1 MAAEV
6 PGARSFYL
14 AMRGNL
20 LGRPYVLT
28 FALPAICA
36 AFLAA
41 PTVVSASNDHHGSV
55 HSSAAHAQNHGSHVN
70 RTSQLRSAA
79 RGGHASGSPTNTTAQ
94 PAGHGK
100 HQHNTAGGSGP
111 VAATHVSSAPAPR
124 APTPPQVSIRS
135 GFVSATAVTAPSH
148 PTSRS
153 TTAPRALKPGAAPR
167 AATPPSPSTAP
178 VVIGSGGVVGPAPL
192 RLATASNWAPLVVV
206 LLLLCLVVLA
216 LVLTSRRRR
225 RVDFPPPPVGGHF

>member
-41 PTVVSASNDHHGSV
+41 PTVVNASNDHGSV
-55 HSSAAHAQNHGSHVN
+55 HSSAAHAQNHGSHV
-70 RTSQLRSAA
+70 TPAPHFRSAT
-79 RGGHASGSPTNTTAQ
+79 RGGHTSGSTTNTTAQ

-100 HQHNTAGGSGP
+100 HQQNTAGGSGP
-111 VAATHVSSAPAPR
+111 VAVTHVSS
-124 APTPPQVSIRS
+124 PQLFRS
-135 GFVSATAVTAPSH
+135 GFLSATTGTASSHPPARSSKAPAASGGVPPAGGGVPAPS
-148 PTSRS
+148 S
-153 TTAPRALKPGAAPR
+153 
-167 AATPPSPSTAP
+167 AP

-225 RVDFPPPPVGGHF
+225 RADFPPPPVGGHF

>member
-41 PTVVSASNDHHGSV
+41 PTVVSASNDHGSV
-55 HSSAAHAQNHGSHVN
+55 HSSAAHAQNHGSHV
-70 RTSQLRSAA
+70 TPTPHFRSST
-79 RGGHASGSPTNTTAQ
+79 RLGHTSGSTTKTTAQ
-94 PAGHGK
+94 PAGHVK
-100 HQHNTAGGSGP
+100 HQHNTAGSGP
-111 VAATHVSSAPAPR
+111 VAATHVSSAPAAR
-124 APTPPQVSIRS
+124 APTPLQVTIRS

-192 RLATASNWAPLVVV
+192 RIATASNWAPLVVV

>member
-55 HSSAAHAQNHGSHVN
+55 HSSAAHAQNHGSHV
-70 RTSQLRSAA
+70 TPTPHFRSAT
-79 RGGHASGSPTNTTAQ
+79 RGGHTSGSTTNTTAQ
-94 PAGHGK
+94 PAGHVK
-100 HQHNTAGGSGP
+100 HQHNTAGSGP
-111 VAATHVSSAPAPR
+111 VAATHVSSAPAARP
-124 APTPPQVSIRS
+124 PTPLQVTIRS
-135 GFVSATAVTAPSH
+135 GFVSATAATAPSH

-192 RLATASNWAPLVVV
+192 RIATTSNWAPLVVV

-225 RVDFPPPPVGGHF
+225 RADFPPPPVGGHF

>member
-41 PTVVSASNDHHGSV
+41 PTVVSASNDHGSV
-55 HSSAAHAQNHGSHVN
+55 HSSAAHAQNHGSHV
-70 RTSQLRSAA
+70 TPAPHFRSAT
-79 RGGHASGSPTNTTAQ
+79 RGGHTSGSTTNTTAQ

-100 HQHNTAGGSGP
+100 HQQNTAGGSGP
-111 VAATHVSSAPAPR
+111 VAVTHVSSAPAAR
-124 APTPPQVSIRS
+124 APTPPQVTIRS

-153 TTAPRALKPGAAPR
+153 TTAPRALKPGAAAR

-192 RLATASNWAPLVVV
+192 RIATTSNWAPLVVV